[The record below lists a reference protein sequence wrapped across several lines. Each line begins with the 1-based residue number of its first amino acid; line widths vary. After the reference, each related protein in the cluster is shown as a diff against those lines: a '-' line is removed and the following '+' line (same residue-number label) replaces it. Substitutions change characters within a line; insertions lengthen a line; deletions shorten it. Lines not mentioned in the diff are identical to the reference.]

1 MSSDQQSADALTGF
15 RQFFALERD
24 VLVLS
29 VAMFG
34 FALAFQTTRQYIAQ
48 YLSVLG
54 AGAFVIGLYG
64 SVGNVLQAIYP
75 YPGGAFSDRI
85 GSRYALTAFGVLST
99 IGFVI
104 WLFAPAIGAFSLG
117 GVMIP
122 AWIWVFVG
130 LVFVLAW
137 KSLGLGATFAI
148 VRQSVPPER
157 LATGF
162 ASTETFRRSG
172 FFLGLLIAAGLFA
185 LTADF
190 LGGFRTILVLAVG
203 LGIIVTII
211 QHVRYDASE
220 DTIGKE
226 FEGISQVIEDVRSMP
241 AELRPLLVGDTLIR
255 FANGMVYV
263 FFVLVITQILEVG
276 ITLGGWRFGPAA
288 FFGLLLA
295 LELGVALLTMVP
307 TAKLASR
314 VGLKPVVA
322 GSFFVYAVFPV
333 LLIHAPANPLVLGL
347 LFAFSG
353 LRFAGLPS
361 HKALIVGPAEAET
374 GGRVSG
380 SYYLIRNTIV
390 IPSAVVGGWLYG
402 TDPTLA
408 FSVAT
413 VIGLLGVSYFAVFGE
428 EFRAYAS

>member
-1 MSSDQQSADALTGF
+1 MSDEERSPDAFAGF
-15 RQFFALERD
+15 RQFFALESD

-64 SVGNVLQAIYP
+64 TLGNVLQAIYP

-99 IGFVI
+99 IGFAF
-104 WLFAPAIGAFSLG
+104 WLFAPILG
-117 GVMIP
+117 TLSVGRVTIP
-122 AWIWVFVG
+122 AWIWVFIG
-130 LVFVLAW
+130 LFFVLAW

-172 FFLGLLIAAGLFA
+172 FFLGLLVAAGLFA
-185 LTADF
+185 LTANF
-190 LGGFRTILVLAVG
+190 LSGFRTVLVLAVVIG
-203 LGIIVTII
+203 AAATLA
-211 QHVRYDASE
+211 QHFRYDASE

-226 FEGISQVIEDVRSMP
+226 FSGISQLRSDLRSMP
-241 AELRPLLVGDTLIR
+241 SELRPLLVSDTLIR

-263 FFVLVITQILEVG
+263 FFVLVIIQILDVG
-276 ITLGGWRFGPAA
+276 VTIFGLRLGPAA

-295 LELGVALLTMVP
+295 LELGVALVTMLP
-307 TAKLASR
+307 TAKVAQR
-314 VGLKPVVA
+314 VGLKPVIA
-322 GSFFVYAVFPV
+322 GSFFVYAIFPV
-333 LLIHAPANPLVLGL
+333 LLINAPANPLVLGA

-353 LRFAGLPS
+353 LRFAGLPA

-380 SYYLIRNTIV
+380 SYYLLRNVVV
-390 IPSAVVGGWLYG
+390 IPSAAVGGWLYG
-402 TDPTLA
+402 LNPTLA
-408 FSVAT
+408 FTVAT
-413 VIGLLGVSYFAVFGE
+413 VIGLVGVGYFAAFGK
-428 EFRAYAS
+428 EFAAYTT

>member
-1 MSSDQQSADALTGF
+1 MSSDQRSPDTFAGF
-15 RQFFALERD
+15 RQFFALEPD

-29 VAMFG
+29 VATFG

-64 SVGNVLQAIYP
+64 TVGNILQAIYP
-75 YPGGAFSDRI
+75 YPGGAFSDRV

-99 IGFVI
+99 IGFAF
-104 WLFAPAIGAFSLG
+104 WLFAPTIGTLSLG
-117 GVMIP
+117 GVSIP

-130 LVFVLAW
+130 LFFVLAW

-172 FFLGLLIAAGLFA
+172 FFLGLLVISGVFA

-190 LGGFRTILVLAVG
+190 LGGFQTILVLAV
-203 LGIIVTII
+203 IVGAVATLI
-211 QHVRYDASE
+211 QHVRYNASE
-220 DTIGKE
+220 DTLGKE
-226 FEGISQVIEDVRSMP
+226 FAGVSQLVSDLRSLP
-241 AELRPLLVGDTLIR
+241 SELRPLLIGDTLIR

-263 FFVLVITQILEVG
+263 FFVLVITQILNVG
-276 ITLGGWRFGPAA
+276 ITVFGQRFGPAA

-295 LELGVALLTMVP
+295 LELGVALLTMAP
-307 TAKLASR
+307 TAKIAQR
-314 VGLKPVVA
+314 VGLKPVIA
-322 GSFFVYAVFPV
+322 GSFFVYAIFPV
-333 LLIHAPANPLVLGL
+333 LLINAPANALVLGI

-353 LRFAGLPS
+353 LRFAGLPA

-374 GGRVSG
+374 GGRISG
-380 SYYLIRNTIV
+380 SYYLLRNIIV

-402 TDPTLA
+402 MSPTLA

-413 VIGLLGVSYFAVFGE
+413 VIGLVGVGYFAVFGE
-428 EFRAYAS
+428 EFAAYAS